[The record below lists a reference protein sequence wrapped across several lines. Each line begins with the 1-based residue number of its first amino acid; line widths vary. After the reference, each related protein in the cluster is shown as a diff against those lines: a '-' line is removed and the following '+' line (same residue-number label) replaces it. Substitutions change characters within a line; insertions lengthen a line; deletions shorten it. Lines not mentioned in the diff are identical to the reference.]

1 MRRKRRRA
9 LRLADRPRLRQRQ
22 ISWAKN
28 EELKR
33 ELEACGHPSNDRV
46 EYTTRRRHGYL
57 KARENLLW
65 IGPVPE
71 SPACAW
77 QYISSVFFNCQ
88 INDVTFY
95 STRNATKKG
104 DIRSVFS
111 FFSLAIFRHF
121 STKKLGIYFYFLG
134 FSSVISTNF
143 SLFFGIKFR
152 QIFYTQKMKTRL
164 PLGSPAPPKKKD

>member
-1 MRRKRRRA
+1 
-9 LRLADRPRLRQRQ
+9 
-22 ISWAKN
+22 
-28 EELKR
+28 
-33 ELEACGHPSNDRV
+33 
-46 EYTTRRRHGYL
+46 
-57 KARENLLW
+57 
-65 IGPVPE
+65 VPE

-104 DIRSVFS
+104 DTSSFVF
-111 FFSLAIFRHF
+111 FFPLAIFRHF

-152 QIFYTQKMKTRL
+152 QIFYTQKMKTPL
-164 PLGSPAPPKKKD
+164 PLSSPAPPKKRRLKCFPQVLGSNLFGSNVIKNKIKDNLSTVFFFSIL